1 MRTEHL
7 ILKNLITDED
17 YARRTLPYLKS
28 QYFQDVNERIVY
40 EEIEDFEACEGIHKA
55 LKEIKV
61 LTLSQFIDKINL
73 INGRLTH

>member
-1 MRTEHL
+1 MSTLSKEHYSDHFYKL
-7 ILKNLITDED
+7 TYNSIYEGSTIKELTIILSIC
-17 YARRTLPYLKS
+17 
-28 QYFQDVNERIVY
+28 

-73 INGRLTH
+73 INGRFTH